1 MSIKNKNK
9 NGDMGINYN
18 GLDNLPVI
26 NQTEPLPGDELTE
39 QTIEAYNIF

>member
-9 NGDMGINYN
+9 NGDIGIDYN

-26 NQTEPLPGDELTE
+26 GQTESSPGTGDGLTE
-39 QTIEAYNIF
+39 